1 MVRLRKTQEQDLDF
15 VFKLEHK
22 PENAAFVSPWS
33 KEQHAQSLRDTDVLH
48 LIIETRQ
55 QQPIG
60 YAILAGLNQGHQNLE
75 FRRIVI
81 GEKGLGFG
89 KAALENIKRLAF
101 EELNAHRLWLD
112 VKDFNT
118 RARQLYVDEGF
129 VVEGVLRECLKVG
142 DRFESLVVMSMLQQE
157 YRQQI
162 AKSQ

>member
-1 MVRLRKTQEQDLDF
+1 MIRLRKTQEQDLDF

-22 PENAAFVSPWS
+22 PENAAFVSLWS

-81 GEKGLGFG
+81 GEKGQGFG